1 MHLLTV
7 LGRCMVLSC
16 RQEDSQDAIWIPGH
30 MSAGALHKFSRF
42 REISAS
48 PSFWCPLPW
57 CPACVA
63 GGARHAGCVRASFPS
78 QLAASCQTLRHLTA
92 DGKYKE
98 AF

>member
-48 PSFWCPLPW
+48 PSF
-57 CPACVA
+57 
-63 GGARHAGCVRASFPS
+63 
-78 QLAASCQTLRHLTA
+78 
-92 DGKYKE
+92 
-98 AF
+98 